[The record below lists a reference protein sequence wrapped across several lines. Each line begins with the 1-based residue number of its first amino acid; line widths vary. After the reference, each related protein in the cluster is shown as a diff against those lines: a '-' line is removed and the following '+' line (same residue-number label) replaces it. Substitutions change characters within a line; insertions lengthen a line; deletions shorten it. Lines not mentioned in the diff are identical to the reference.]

1 MKATKASNQWLK
13 RQGKAGPGHPQ
24 NFPLSICHFPRAECW
39 GRQSINLS
47 VVPSSGNKWK
57 CIGALKADVNACR
70 RCRGES
76 FGPSIR
82 QSFSPPVSQSVNQEM
97 AKYSLLP
104 GKRSPGR
111 RSEVAGRGVDWLRE
125 SKATPALPLAYNL
138 LLAGNKLKICLGPCT
153 LALISHFRHCGNW
166 FAALR
171 IRHRY
176 YAYASDCIL
185 RCRLAMAVSSPLHG
199 STKCD

>member
-1 MKATKASNQWLK
+1 MRVEDAVAS
-13 RQGKAGPGHPQ
+13 
-24 NFPLSICHFPRAECW
+24 PLVLQSVSPSV
-39 GRQSINLS
+39 RQS
-47 VVPSSGNKWK
+47 
-57 CIGALKADVNACR
+57 
-70 RCRGES
+70 
-76 FGPSIR
+76 
-82 QSFSPPVSQSVNQEM
+82 VSQ
-97 AKYSLLP
+97 P
-104 GKRSPGR
+104 GDGEILVTSWEKVAGR

-138 LLAGNKLKICLGPCT
+138 LLAGNKLKICLGPGT

-185 RCRLAMAVSSPLHG
+185 RCRLAMAISSPLHG

>member
-1 MKATKASNQWLK
+1 MRVEDAVAS
-13 RQGKAGPGHPQ
+13 
-24 NFPLSICHFPRAECW
+24 PLVLQSVSPSV
-39 GRQSINLS
+39 RQS
-47 VVPSSGNKWK
+47 
-57 CIGALKADVNACR
+57 
-70 RCRGES
+70 
-76 FGPSIR
+76 
-82 QSFSPPVSQSVNQEM
+82 VSQSTRRWRNTR
-97 AKYSLLP
+97 YFP
-104 GKRSPGR
+104 GKGRQVAGR

-138 LLAGNKLKICLGPCT
+138 LLAGNKLKICLGPGT

-185 RCRLAMAVSSPLHG
+185 RCRLAMAISSPLHG